1 MELRMLAGISLP
13 RLVSLHVLVSSCCLW
28 MCPCYSQPCCY
39 SSLCSFLYQ
48 QMYYLLLKVLSFIKG
63 NCFNVGKVPYNT
75 GVYHVSEVLFF
86 TDMSQKQYK
95 NGKRSWCSLEVDSKL
110 GKFQDTSDKHM
121 LICNCTRAPGSRG
134 HIFLR
139 ICSLFSA
146 IGGH

>member
-1 MELRMLAGISLP
+1 MELRMLVGISLP

-28 MCPCYSQPCCY
+28 MCPCYSQTCCY

-48 QMYYLLLKVLSFIKG
+48 QVYYLLHKVLPFIKG
-63 NCFNVGKVPYNT
+63 NCFNVGSVPT
-75 GVYHVSEVLFF
+75 TQESIMLVKSFFF
-86 TDMSQKQYK
+86 TDISQKQYK
-95 NGKRSWCSLEVDSKL
+95 NGKRSWCSLEVDKKL

-121 LICNCTRAPGSRG
+121 LICNCTRAPDSRG

-139 ICSLFSA
+139 ICFLFSA